1 MSFRV
6 RLFAALLVAVALPLG
21 LLTLGVRREM
31 TRRLAADDAR
41 RSAALAAVLS
51 DELAREDAALRAR
64 LAALRVR
71 LDQDNRFRAALQGDP
86 SERRYLLDWAGEA
99 LRLTGLDFL
108 RVQDSTGTILSS
120 GHFRN
125 EYDRVE
131 PTFAA
136 LPAGARDSL
145 ALLRVRTAERPLLVL
160 ARSDT
165 LRIGMH
171 LLSLAGGVALDS
183 AALARLGGGDAS
195 DLAVT
200 LALPDDAGPAGPG
213 HIVATL
219 PLPFADLV
227 RQPPAAGAA
236 QLHVVQAPGALAALR
251 RSVDGWALLAFLVS
265 AAVAVLV
272 AAWLSARVSRPLRDL
287 ADKTAA
293 LDLDRLDIDF
303 GSERTD
309 EIGALARLLGDMT
322 GRLRQSTARLRE
334 VERRATV
341 GDVARQVNHDIK
353 NGLTPIR
360 HVLRHL
366 AQVARDEPAALPA
379 VFEER
384 RPTLEASVEYL
395 DTLARNYA
403 RLSPRLDRE
412 PADLNAVVAQVARDA
427 SARAPVRTVLA
438 TGLPRVAGDDVVLR
452 RIAENLIAN
461 AIESLDSRGGV
472 TVHTELAGTAERPSA
487 KLVVSDTGRGM
498 SRAELE
504 RAFDDFYT
512 TKAEGTGLGLSIV
525 RRLVQDLGGTLRVET
540 EPGTG
545 STFTVELPAA

>member
-1 MSFRV
+1 MSFRI
-6 RLFAALLVAVALPLG
+6 RLFAALLVAVALPLA

-41 RSAALAAVLS
+41 RSAAVAAVLG

-64 LAALRVR
+64 LAALRGR
-71 LDQDNRFRAALQGDP
+71 LADDNRFRAALQGDLG
-86 SERRYLLDWAGEA
+86 ERRYLLDWAGEA
-99 LRLTGLDFL
+99 LRLTGLAFL
-108 RVQDSTGTILSS
+108 RVQDSAGTILSS

-160 ARSDT
+160 ARRDS
-165 LRIGMH
+165 LRVGAHRLEI
-171 LLSLAGGVALDS
+171 AGGVALDS
-183 AALARLGGGDAS
+183 AALTRLGGGGS

-200 LALPDDAGPAGPG
+200 LALPDAAVAEDSGRV
-213 HIVATL
+213 VATL

-236 QLHVVQAPGALAALR
+236 QLRVVQAPGALAALR
-251 RSVDGWALLAFLVS
+251 RSVDGWALVAFLVS
-265 AAVAVLV
+265 AAVAVLI
-272 AAWLSARVSRPLRDL
+272 AAWLSARVSQPLRDL
-287 ADKTAA
+287 ADKTAT
-293 LDLDRLDIDF
+293 LDLDRLDVDF
-303 GSERTD
+303 DSARTD
-309 EIGALARLLGDMT
+309 EIGALARLLGEMT
-322 GRLRQSTARLRE
+322 GRLRQSTAKLRE
-334 VERRATV
+334 AERRATV

-366 AQVARDEPAALPA
+366 AQVARDEPASLPA

-403 RLSPRLDRE
+403 RLSPKLDRE

-427 SARAPVRTVLA
+427 SARATVRTALA
-438 TGLPRVAGDDVVLR
+438 AGLPRVAGDDVVLR
-452 RIAENLIAN
+452 RIAENLVAN
-461 AIESLDSRGGV
+461 AIESLDGRGGGV
-472 TVHTELAGTAERPSA
+472 TVRTELAGSAERPSA

-498 SRAELE
+498 TRAELE